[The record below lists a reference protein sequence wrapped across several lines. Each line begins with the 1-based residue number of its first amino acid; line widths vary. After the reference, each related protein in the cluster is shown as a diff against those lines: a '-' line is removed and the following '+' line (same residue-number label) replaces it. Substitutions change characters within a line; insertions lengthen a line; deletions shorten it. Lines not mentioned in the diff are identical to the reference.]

1 MCNIRTRKNDI
12 KLTIKQ
18 TQQALKIAKSLNKD
32 LYVLR
37 Y

>member
-1 MCNIRTRKNDI
+1 MCIIRTRKNDV

-18 TQQALKIAKSLNKD
+18 TQQALKIAKSLNKE
-32 LYVLR
+32 LYILR